1 MKWMLALTRP
11 ELVLSSAFCQSFASW
26 RSKTHRVG
34 GASKPETQSDLLNAS
49 KDEVFK
55 KVDQMYRDLDEYE
68 LETEEACP
76 VFQNMALQAF

>member
-1 MKWMLALTRP
+1 MKRMLASTRP

-34 GASKPETQSDLLNAS
+34 GASKSTTLSDLLNAS

-55 KVDQMYRDLDEYE
+55 KADQMDRDLDECKF
-68 LETEEACP
+68 ETEEACP
-76 VFQNMALQAF
+76 VFQNIALQAF